1 MNQEIDFQP
10 VLLGSDINVYGMA
23 RSFHQEYGVKSVAIG
38 KGILGPCT
46 ASKIVTVEVVEPNLE
61 DDQVFV
67 KTLLDFA
74 KRYEGSGKNC
84 CWCPAG
90 TTTSSCW
97 CATRRNCGAPMCS
110 SASARSC

>member
-38 KGILGPCT
+38 KGVLGPCL

-74 KRYEGSGKNC
+74 KRYEGSGKKLLLVPCGDNYIQAVGAQ
-84 CWCPAG
+84 PGQAAG
-90 TTTSSCW
+90 HL
-97 CATRRNCGAPMCS
+97 RV
-110 SASARSC
+110 

>member
-1 MNQEIDFQP
+1 M
-10 VLLGSDINVYGMA
+10 
-23 RSFHQEYGVKSVAIG
+23 AIG

-74 KRYEGSGKNC
+74 KRYEGSGKKLLLVPCGDNYIKLLVRNQ
-84 CWCPAG
+84 ATLRG
-90 TTTSSCW
+90 TYVFECISEELLMRLSIKERFYTVCTEHGLSLIHICI
-97 CATRRNCGAPMCS
+97 
-110 SASARSC
+110 

>member
-38 KGILGPCT
+38 KGVLGPCL

-67 KTLLDFA
+67 KILLDFA
-74 KRYEGSGKNC
+74 KR
-84 CWCPAG
+84 
-90 TTTSSCW
+90 
-97 CATRRNCGAPMCS
+97 
-110 SASARSC
+110 